1 MATLWPQDEI
11 WPTDYREHVPNLS
24 KYFQKALSANNNGNG
39 QPIASHGVRVAPIGA
54 LSLIV
59 KIKGT
64 PDKDGNHSTYF
75 NILNGLMINPGGVQA
90 AAEAAKRKRVSGQYA
105 TAEIGQA
112 ASELQK
118 GQRTMWGPCVKVE
131 GTRGPRKSSSRR
143 LFVLFGQP
151 KLL

>member
-1 MATLWPQDEI
+1 GKNPRRPERCSVDEAI
-11 WPTDYREHVPNLS
+11 
-24 KYFQKALSANNNGNG
+24 
-39 QPIASHGVRVAPIGA
+39 API
-54 LSLIV
+54 
-59 KIKGT
+59 
-64 PDKDGNHSTYF
+64 H
-75 NILNGLMINPGGVQA
+75 GLQA
-90 AAEAAKRKRVSGQYA
+90 AAEAAERKRRVSGQYA

-143 LFVLFGQP
+143 LFVLFGQL

>member
-1 MATLWPQDEI
+1 
-11 WPTDYREHVPNLS
+11 R
-24 KYFQKALSANNNGNG
+24 
-39 QPIASHGVRVAPIGA
+39 
-54 LSLIV
+54 
-59 KIKGT
+59 KGLVT
-64 PDKDGNHSTYF
+64 
-75 NILNGLMINPGGVQA
+75 
-90 AAEAAKRKRVSGQYA
+90 GQYA

-131 GTRGPRKSSSRR
+131 GTRGPRKSSSRG

>member
-1 MATLWPQDEI
+1 DRTSLGKPLAGKNPRRLERCSVD
-11 WPTDYREHVPNLS
+11 
-24 KYFQKALSANNNGNG
+24 KAV
-39 QPIASHGVRVAPIGA
+39 ASFHG
-54 LSLIV
+54 L
-59 KIKGT
+59 
-64 PDKDGNHSTYF
+64 
-75 NILNGLMINPGGVQA
+75 QA
-90 AAEAAKRKRVSGQYA
+90 AAEAAKKKKVSGQYA

-143 LFVLFGQP
+143 LFVLFGQL